1 LQLLKRKRRA
11 KKRREAQE
19 STEAAPP
26 LRSGLAVLQQTI
38 GNRAVQRML
47 VEDAQKSDPA
57 VVKLTQR
64 QAEEAEASDSDSD
77 RSEEFVANVTEQGLS
92 SVELL
97 EKFKPSE
104 ELSDLDS
111 DFRRSVEAFIE
122 ALEQGGAKVEILA
135 TVWPPELAY
144 LLHWAWQIAKEGLH
158 PLAAP
163 PIEEIDFNAEVKP
176 EVDIN
181 WWHGSLEASRA
192 VAEEIVEA
200 AGIGN
205 LDEPPVL
212 ASHHVAGEAIDM
224 KISWGGELLIQDP
237 LGGEVI
243 IFSSPKDETNPDLI
257 ELATLYGIIHYEDVD
272 KDPVHWSI
280 DGA

>member
-1 LQLLKRKRRA
+1 MAELQMLKRKRRG
-11 KKRREAQE
+11 KKGREPQE
-19 STEAAPP
+19 REEPAAASM
-26 LRSGLAVLQQTI
+26 RSGLAVLQQTI

-47 VEDAQKSDPA
+47 VEDSQKGGPDVA
-57 VVKLTQR
+57 KLAQR
-64 QAEEAEASDSDSD
+64 QSEEDESSDN
-77 RSEEFVANVTEQGLS
+77 SEEFVANATEQELS
-92 SVELL
+92 GVELL
-97 EKFKPSE
+97 EEFEASD

-111 DFRRSVEAFIE
+111 DFRRNVEAFIE
-122 ALEQGGAKVEILA
+122 ALEQGGAKVEVLA

-144 LLHWAWQIAKEGLH
+144 LLHWAWQIAKDDLH
-158 PLAAP
+158 PLAVP
-163 PIEEIDFNAEVKP
+163 PIEEIDFNAEVKA
-176 EVDIN
+176 EVDIS

-192 VAEEIVEA
+192 VAAEIVEA
-200 AGIGN
+200 AGIGH

-224 KISWGGELLIQDP
+224 KISWGGELLVQDP

-257 ELATLYGIIHYEDVD
+257 ELAALYGIIHYEDED
-272 KDPVHWSI
+272 KDPVHWSV